1 MRRFRTDSRYNGASN
16 IKMWRSEAP
25 LTEGKIRFRGTGA
38 ITAVAVVILGGA
50 LWRIPTNKTQ
60 ALATSAP
67 PMAAPAAAPLPSPKA
82 AAPAPSIEP
91 IPIEQASTKPA
102 SAKKT
107 AAKPVEASA
116 PNKNLGSKSAPV
128 AMEVFS
134 DYMCPACR
142 SLFEQTLRPLI
153 NDYVAS
159 GKVYLVHHDF
169 PLAIPAHVYSYQAAR
184 WATAAAEIG
193 KFEEVDGALFDN
205 QAVWSAD
212 GNIEKVIQTTLNKND
227 FDRVK
232 KLMAGCGYEVPPL
245 FKLQASGEAA
255 AGQSCS
261 LDAYIEAD
269 KVLGNKVPV
278 TQTPTYVITNKGN
291 RLAPGAGYVSW
302 PILKQF
308 FDSLGN

>member
-1 MRRFRTDSRYNGASN
+1 MARPFIGCKAL
-16 IKMWRSEAP
+16 EAP
-25 LTEGKIRFRGTGA
+25 LTEGKIGIRGTGA
-38 ITAVAVVILGGA
+38 IAAVAVVILGGA
-50 LWRIPTNKTQ
+50 LWHNPEAKSQ
-60 ALATSAP
+60 PSETSAP
-67 PMAAPAAAPLPSPKA
+67 ATVAAAPSLPA
-82 AAPAPSIEP
+82 VEAAPSVRPLPEP
-91 IPIEQASTKPA
+91 QATTKPA
-102 SAKKT
+102 SAKKAPAKSAD
-107 AAKPVEASA
+107 AATP
-116 PNKNLGSKSAPV
+116 PNKNLGSKSAPIV
-128 AMEVFS
+128 MEVFS

-142 SLFEQTLRPLI
+142 SLFEQTLRPMI

-169 PLAIPAHVYSYQAAR
+169 PLAIPAHIYSYQAAR
-184 WATAAAEIG
+184 WTTAAAEIG

-212 GNIEKVIQTTLNKND
+212 GNIEKVIQTVLSKND
-227 FDRVK
+227 FDRAK

-261 LDAYIEAD
+261 LDSYIEAD

-278 TQTPTYVITNKGN
+278 TQTPTYVIVNKGN

>member
-1 MRRFRTDSRYNGASN
+1 MTD
-16 IKMWRSEAP
+16 
-25 LTEGKIRFRGTGA
+25 GKFGFRGSA
-38 ITAVAVVILGGA
+38 VITAVAAVILGGA
-50 LWRIPTNKTQ
+50 LWRTPIMKT
-60 ALATSAP
+60 ASVETHASAP
-67 PMAAPAAAPLPSPKA
+67 VAAAAPTPTPVA
-82 AAPAPSIEP
+82 AASAPSAEP
-91 IPIEQASTKPA
+91 QPEPQAATKTA

-107 AAKPVEASA
+107 TAKPTAEAPSA
-116 PNKNLGSKSAPV
+116 PNKNLGSKSAPIV
-128 AMEVFS
+128 MEVYS

-142 SLFEQTLRPLI
+142 NLYEQTLRSMI

-159 GKVYLVHHDF
+159 GKVYLVHRDF

-184 WATAAAEIG
+184 WATAAADIG

-212 GNIEKVIQTTLNKND
+212 GNIEKVVQTVLNKND

-232 KLMAGCGYEVPPL
+232 KLMAGCGYEAPPL

-255 AGQSCS
+255 GGQSCS
-261 LDAYIEAD
+261 LDTFIEAD
-269 KVLGNKVPV
+269 KALGNKVPV
-278 TQTPTYVITNKGN
+278 TQTPTYVIINKGN